1 MQSLMEFK
9 GNLTVPNESESSS
22 KTSKRAATLSTSR
35 SDTDIRSVAS
45 LPDGVRIG
53 TIMYFRKVQYIF
65 SFLVFCL
72 YTAELCSV
80 PWYMYYRT
88 HSMGTMVYV
97 LPYPFVQCHGNGICT
112 TIPYRTQVPICIVG
126 STINIVNLSICIH
139 LN

>member
-1 MQSLMEFK
+1 MSCMQSLMEFK

-72 YTAELCSV
+72 YTAGLCTV

-88 HSMGTMVYV
+88 YSMGTMVYV
-97 LPYPFVQCHGNGICT
+97 LPYPFVGVPWQWHMYYH
-112 TIPYRTQVPICIVG
+112 TISYSSAHMYCG
-126 STINIVNLSICIH
+126 VNNQHC
-139 LN
+139 